1 MKSNDTIKMPA
12 SATVSLP
19 RYTSASSALKNETA
33 ASAGADGAPGTTASG
48 ASGDAWGGAG
58 DPLDFD
64 LLAEYLLDDGAAGA
78 GDLDVS
84 FDFK

>member
-1 MKSNDTIKMPA
+1 MPA
-12 SATVSLP
+12 SSTVSLP

-33 ASAGADGAPGTTASG
+33 AAAAGADGAPGTTASG

-78 GDLDVS
+78 GDLDIS

>member
-1 MKSNDTIKMPA
+1 MPA
-12 SATVSLP
+12 SSTVSLP

-33 ASAGADGAPGTTASG
+33 AAAAGGDGAPGTTTSG
-48 ASGDAWGGAG
+48 AAGASSDAWGGAG

-78 GDLDVS
+78 GDLDIS

>member
-1 MKSNDTIKMPA
+1 MSSSI
-12 SATVSLP
+12 SLP
-19 RYTSASSALKNETA
+19 RYTSASSALKNEP
-33 ASAGADGAPGTTASG
+33 APGTT
-48 ASGDAWGGAG
+48 ASGDAWGGAN

>member
-1 MKSNDTIKMPA
+1 VA
-12 SATVSLP
+12 
-19 RYTSASSALKNETA
+19 
-33 ASAGADGAPGTTASG
+33 APGTTTSG
-48 ASGDAWGGAG
+48 ADAWGGAG

>member
-33 ASAGADGAPGTTASG
+33 AGADGAPGTTASG

>member
-1 MKSNDTIKMPA
+1 MPA
-12 SATVSLP
+12 SSSVSLP
-19 RYTSASSALKNETA
+19 RYTSASSALKTEVA
-33 ASAGADGAPGTTASG
+33 APGTTTSG
-48 ASGDAWGGAG
+48 ADAWGGAG

>member
-1 MKSNDTIKMPA
+1 MSSSI
-12 SATVSLP
+12 SLP
-19 RYTSASSALKNETA
+19 RYTSASSALKNEP
-33 ASAGADGAPGTTASG
+33 APGTTAP
-48 ASGDAWGGAG
+48 ASGDAWGGAN